1 MADTTSLKLCDP
13 AGLAGW
19 NVSRPIVANE
29 AGDVETTAPGKPS
42 QMERHV
48 PVSADIPVP
57 DSGCQKSSRQ
67 TSSTVKG
74 APKTGGERADASA
87 RPGSKHRHK
96 SGKSRKSRTHSG
108 TSRRPRVYAALDLG
122 TNNCR
127 LLVANPNRHAGFRV
141 IDAFSR
147 IVRLGEGLSHTGC
160 LSDDAETRAISALK
174 ICTDKMIRRGVERSR
189 LIATEACRSAR
200 NGDAFIARVKRE
212 TGLKIEIINRKTEAQ
227 LAVAG
232 CAALLCPESQRALVF
247 DIGGGSSEIMW
258 LAHKGCDYEILSWT
272 SVPVGVVTLA
282 EKFGGVQVTTAEFAR
297 MVDYVMP
304 YLQKF
309 EDEFQI
315 SCELKRHNAHML
327 GTSGTV
333 TTIAGIHLDLPRY
346 DRSRVDGCWLSGE
359 DVSAVNKRLLDMPFE
374 ARKECPCVGAD
385 RADLVLAG
393 CAILEAVRLQWPC
406 ERVRVAD
413 RGLREGILTTLMRQD
428 ETFGMDCDHRSGN
441 HRRGPFRRR
450 AGHSG
455 RSRNNKPKQSN

>member
-1 MADTTSLKLCDP
+1 MNKPSVGTN
-13 AGLAGW
+13 AG
-19 NVSRPIVANE
+19 E
-29 AGDVETTAPGKPS
+29 AETVAPGKIS
-42 QMERHV
+42 QVDGH
-48 PVSADIPVP
+48 AP
-57 DSGCQKSSRQ
+57 DPDEKSVR
-67 TSSTVKG
+67 G
-74 APKTGGERADASA
+74 PA
-87 RPGSKHRHK
+87 
-96 SGKSRKSRTHSG
+96 RTHKKPHPKRHNTGAHRNHRNQSQK
-108 TSRRPRVYAALDLG
+108 PRVYAALDLG

-127 LLVANPNRHAGFRV
+127 LLVANPNRHTGFRV

-147 IVRLGEGLSHTGC
+147 IVRLGEGMTHTGN

-189 LIATEACRSAR
+189 LIATEACRSAK
-200 NGDAFIARVKRE
+200 NGKDFIARVRRE
-212 TGLKIEIINRKTEAQ
+212 TGLNIEVIDRKTEAH

-232 CAALLCPESQRALVF
+232 CSALLCPQSERALVF

-272 SVPVGVVTLA
+272 SVPIGVVTLA
-282 EKFGGVQVTTAEFAR
+282 EKFGGVQVTRTEFNS
-297 MVDYVMP
+297 MVEYVAP

-346 DRSRVDGCWLSGE
+346 DRSKVDGCWLSAE
-359 DVSAVNKRLLDMPFE
+359 DVSAVNDRLLDMPFE

-428 ETFGMDCDHRSGN
+428 ETFGVDCDHRRG
-441 HRRGPFRRR
+441 RYRQGPFRRR
-450 AGHSG
+450 GKRSG
-455 RSRNNKPKQSN
+455 KPQKANSQSENTENRS

>member
-1 MADTTSLKLCDP
+1 
-13 AGLAGW
+13 
-19 NVSRPIVANE
+19 VSKPIVAKG
-29 AGDVETTAPGKPS
+29 AGSVEKAVPDRPLQEERQGSFPNSDCNSVNSGNNHLANKSGKPN
-42 QMERHV
+42 
-48 PVSADIPVP
+48 
-57 DSGCQKSSRQ
+57 G
-67 TSSTVKG
+67 
-74 APKTGGERADASA
+74 
-87 RPGSKHRHK
+87 K
-96 SGKSRKSRTHSG
+96 SGKSH
-108 TSRRPRVYAALDLG
+108 RRRPPSKASSDPRVYAALDLG

-127 LLVANPNRHAGFRV
+127 LLVANPNRHTGFRV

-147 IVRLGEGLSHTGC
+147 IVRLGEGLTHSGNI
-160 LSDDAETRAISALK
+160 SDEAEVRAIAALK

-189 LIATEACRSAR
+189 LIATEACRIAQ
-200 NGDAFIARVKRE
+200 NGKQFIDRVKSE
-212 TGLKIEIINRKTEAQ
+212 TGLNIEIIDRKTEAQ

-232 CAALLCPESQRALVF
+232 CAALLCPQSQRALVF

-272 SVPVGVVTLA
+272 SIPVGVVTLA
-282 EKFGGVQVTTAEFAR
+282 EKFGGIQINQREFTAMIEYVT
-297 MVDYVMP
+297 P

-346 DRSRVDGCWLSGE
+346 DRSKVDGCWLSGE
-359 DVSAVNKRLLDMPFE
+359 DVAAVNKRLLDMPFE
-374 ARKECPCVGAD
+374 ARKECPCIGAD

-413 RGLREGILTTLMRQD
+413 RGLREGILTTLMCQD
-428 ETFGMDCDHRSGN
+428 ETFGMDCSHPSGN
-441 HRRGPFRRR
+441 PRRGPFRRR
-450 AGHSG
+450 RK
-455 RSRNNKPKQSN
+455 RSNRSQKSNSQSENTQNRS

>member
-1 MADTTSLKLCDP
+1 M
-13 AGLAGW
+13 
-19 NVSRPIVANE
+19 SRTIS
-29 AGDVETTAPGKPS
+29 GK
-42 QMERHV
+42 
-48 PVSADIPVP
+48 
-57 DSGCQKSSRQ
+57 
-67 TSSTVKG
+67 
-74 APKTGGERADASA
+74 KTGGAGTTAAGRRPQKERQGPLPQESALAVGTCEKTGEQRPGVSA
-87 RPGSKHRHK
+87 RTNNKYHSKRGKTDRHRTRGN
-96 SGKSRKSRTHSG
+96 SVPS
-108 TSRRPRVYAALDLG
+108 PRVYAALDLG

-147 IVRLGEGLSHTGC
+147 IVRLGEGLSHTGN

-189 LIATEACRSAR
+189 LIATEACRRAK
-200 NGDAFIARVKRE
+200 NGEKFIERVRRE
-212 TGLKIEIINRKTEAQ
+212 TGLKIEIIDRQTEAQ

-232 CAALLCPESQRALVF
+232 CAALLCPESRRALVF

-258 LAHKGCDYEILSWT
+258 LAHKGCEYEILSWT
-272 SVPVGVVTLA
+272 SVPIGVVTLA
-282 EKFGGVQVTTAEFAR
+282 EKFGGVQVTPAEFTD
-297 MVDYVMP
+297 MVNHVMP

-346 DRSRVDGCWLSGE
+346 DRSKVDGCWLSGD

-374 ARKECPCVGAD
+374 ARKDCPCIGAD

-428 ETFGMDCDHRSGN
+428 ETFGMDCGHRNSK

-450 AGHSG
+450 RKRSG
-455 RSRNNKPKQSN
+455 RAQSENTENRS

>member
-1 MADTTSLKLCDP
+1 MYKLAD
-13 AGLAGW
+13 LAGW
-19 NVSRPIVANE
+19 TVSRPIGANGAGSVEKAVPDRPPQGEIQGGVAINDCNPVNPGNSSLAE
-29 AGDVETTAPGKPS
+29 NSGKTHGKPGKS
-42 QMERHV
+42 QRRRR
-48 PVSADIPVP
+48 
-57 DSGCQKSSRQ
+57 SSN
-67 TSSTVKG
+67 S
-74 APKTGGERADASA
+74 P
-87 RPGSKHRHK
+87 P
-96 SGKSRKSRTHSG
+96 
-108 TSRRPRVYAALDLG
+108 RPRVYAALDLG

-127 LLVANPNRHAGFRV
+127 LLVANPNRHTGFRV

-147 IVRLGEGLSHTGC
+147 IVRLGEGMTHSGNLSEE
-160 LSDDAETRAISALK
+160 AEDRAIAALK

-189 LIATEACRSAR
+189 LIATEACRSAK
-200 NGDAFIARVKRE
+200 NGKRFIARVKSE
-212 TGLKIEIINRKTEAQ
+212 TGLNIEIIDRKTEAQ

-232 CAALLCPESQRALVF
+232 CAALLCPQSERALVF

-272 SVPVGVVTLA
+272 SIPVGVVTLA
-282 EKFGGVQVTTAEFAR
+282 EKFGGIQINQREFTAMIE
-297 MVDYVMP
+297 YVAP

-346 DRSRVDGCWLSGE
+346 DRSKVDGCWLSGE
-359 DVSAVNKRLLDMPFE
+359 DVSAVNKRLLEMPFE
-374 ARKECPCVGAD
+374 ARKECPCIGAD

-413 RGLREGILTTLMRQD
+413 RGLREGILTSLMRQD
-428 ETFGMDCDHRSGN
+428 ETFGMDCSHTGSN
-441 HRRGPFRRR
+441 PRRGPFRRR
-450 AGHSG
+450 RK
-455 RSRNNKPKQSN
+455 RSNRSHKTKSQSENTENRS